1 LIRASSIGQSL
12 IESIR
17 KTLVKPYKY
26 LLKNQSLKG
35 GKGGSKRRENIAKKK
50 TP

>member
-1 LIRASSIGQSL
+1 VSSIDQSL

-35 GKGGSKRRENIAKKK
+35 EGKGGSKRRENITK
-50 TP
+50 

>member
-1 LIRASSIGQSL
+1 VSSIGQSL

-26 LLKNQSLKG
+26 LLKNQSLKE
-35 GKGGSKRRENIAKKK
+35 GKGEARGEKILQKK